1 MRMWITTPAAVT
13 AALLLAAPAGAA
25 SDRASQQTTL
35 LISRARDGGLPNGQ
49 STNAVISRDRRWA
62 RLIAYQ
68 SDASNLTKGDTNGFT
83 DVFAVRRAG
92 RVTNLG
98 TRWLRGKTRLVSHA
112 RGGGPANGPSWAP
125 AVDGALHRAPRCVA
139 FLSAASNLVRGDVN
153 GRVDAFVAHV
163 RSGRIWRVSHG
174 SVDATQVAVSGDCS
188 RVAFVSGGVVR
199 VRVHGHT

>member
-1 MRMWITTPAAVT
+1 MRFTTPAAVAVA
-13 AALLLAAPAGAA
+13 AALLLAATAQAA
-25 SDRASQQTTL
+25 SDRAGQQTTL
-35 LISRARDGGLPNGQ
+35 LVSRAAGGGLPNGP
-49 STNAVISRDRRWA
+49 SSNGVISRDRRWA

-68 SDASNLTKGDTNGFT
+68 SDASNLVKGDTNGST

-125 AVDGALHRAPRCVA
+125 AVDGALHKAPRCVA
-139 FLSAASNLVRGDVN
+139 FLSAASNLVRGDRN

-163 RSGRIWRVSHG
+163 RSRRVWRVAQRSQ
-174 SVDATQVAVSGDCS
+174 DATQLAVSGDCT

-199 VRVHGHT
+199 VRV